1 MKYKLQ
7 MLGLILILFASP
19 SCSNDYNSDYK
30 EIQGS
35 WQLFKFEDFEDGTVL
50 DPNDGRP
57 VQITFRSDGGYDGVK
72 GNNAIQGAYRLAN
85 DELIFAGG
93 ATTEISNTEW
103 EEMFSRS
110 INKSIEGNEYVM
122 PYSLDESELI
132 LDYEAQSQMFFMR
145 K

>member
-7 MLGLILILFASP
+7 MLSLILILFASP
-19 SCSNDYNSDYK
+19 SCSNDDNSDQK
-30 EIQGS
+30 EIQGT

-57 VQITFRSDGGYDGVK
+57 VQITFRSDGKYDGVK
-72 GNNAIQGAYRLAN
+72 GNNEIQGAYRLEN

-93 ATTEISNTEW
+93 TTTEISNTEW

-110 INKSIEGNEYVM
+110 LNKSIEGNEYVM
-122 PYSLDESELI
+122 PYSLEESELI
-132 LDYEAQSQMFFMR
+132 LDYEAQSQMFFI
-145 K
+145 KI